1 MKDIKN
7 RLPLF
12 LGLFLVVLY
21 IALLPLYFPTIITSD
36 TLECGYQVEKA
47 LNDLDHPLAYYLY
60 NPAHLLQNPLYYGVG
75 KILANRGYHGF
86 LIFPLQWMAIIFGF
100 FTLLLA
106 YLLNLRLL
114 KDPLSAFIGTV
125 FLGLTYGF
133 WLWSGQIKAY
143 PIALFFCLLAFFYL
157 ASSRGRWAPL
167 LSAASSAVAVGFS
180 FAASPLI
187 AVLTLFILTKEKI
200 SFKILLR
207 ALIYA
212 LLSVLLI
219 VLLFLG
225 TSAILFKS
233 SFLSRANTAL
243 ALNVAAS
250 TISMKTPKL
259 FTPGFMSGNFSSSFR
274 LSSLALNLM
283 DSIVAGMNGA
293 SQWASKWLKGLLAIN
308 ACVLLVLFIFNF
320 RRLWAKSRQALVFS
334 LAWIFFF
341 GASFFLGDPE
351 NGFIYVL
358 SFAVALILA
367 ALCAASK
374 AGKTAAII
382 LLALL
387 MFINISQIR
396 SLHHPDER
404 AGDCERIHDIVRPYD
419 VFIIGIIPHYY
430 GRSPYLNYCRRITFL
445 MIKPDELE
453 FLKKEILPPGLAD
466 EILTWFKRERRVFLS
481 RSCVELALGEQKLRE
496 NFWKALHSRFIISDS
511 FTIPSH
517 PETAAENFVR
527 IEKK

>member
-1 MKDIKN
+1 MKN

-12 LGLFLVVLY
+12 LGFLLLVLY
-21 IALLPLYFPTIITSD
+21 IALMPLYFPTIITSD

-47 LNDLDHPLAYYLY
+47 LNDPDHPLPYYLY

-86 LIFPLQWMAIIFGF
+86 LIFHLQWAAVIFGF

-114 KDPLSAFIGTV
+114 KDPLSAFIGTL

-143 PIALFFCLLAFFYL
+143 PIAFFFCLLAFFFL
-157 ASSRGRWAPL
+157 ASSRSRWAPL
-167 LSAASSAVAVGFS
+167 LSTASSATAVGFS

-200 SFKILLR
+200 SLKTLLR
-207 ALIYA
+207 ALSYA

-225 TSAILFKS
+225 ASAILLKS
-233 SFLSRANTAL
+233 AIFSRANAAL

-250 TISMKTPKL
+250 TISMKTPKI
-259 FTPGFMSGNFSSSFR
+259 FTPGFMSGNFTSSSR

-293 SQWASKWLKGLLAIN
+293 SKWASKWLRGLLAVN
-308 ACVLLVLFIFNF
+308 ACVLLFLFIFTL
-320 RRLWAKSRQALVFS
+320 RRLWAKSRQTLMFS
-334 LAWIFFF
+334 LAWLFFF

-351 NGFIYVL
+351 NGFVYVL
-358 SFAVALILA
+358 SFAVALLLA
-367 ALCAASK
+367 ALCAASR
-374 AGKTAAII
+374 AGKTAAIFF
-382 LLALL
+382 LALL
-387 MFINISQIR
+387 MIINISQIR

-404 AGDCERIHDIVRPYD
+404 IADCDRIHDIVRPYD
-419 VFIIGIIPHYY
+419 VFIGGIIPHYY

-445 MIKPDELE
+445 MIKPGELE
-453 FLKKEILPPGLAD
+453 SLKEGILPSGLAD
-466 EILTWFKRERRVFLS
+466 EISTWLKRERRVFLS
-481 RSCVELALGEQKLRE
+481 RSCVELALGERKLRE
-496 NFWKALHSRFIISDS
+496 NFWKALRSGFIISDS
-511 FTIPSH
+511 FTIPPH
-517 PETAAENFVR
+517 PEMAAENFVR